1 MALKVKPVVTPVNV
15 DKVVLLHK
23 VVEFASVLWER
34 KRMGRHAKTVLKA
47 FMLMHK
53 TRPNAMN
60 VQRARLL
67 SNQKALT

>member
-23 VVEFASVLWER
+23 VVAFASVLWEH

-47 FMLMHK
+47 FMRI
-53 TRPNAMN
+53 TQTGSNAMN
-60 VQRARLL
+60 VQRARLP